1 MKRWRDAIAVYSD
14 RRLLV
19 ILLMG
24 FSSGLPLLLTLSTL
38 SYWLSKLGVDRTS
51 IGLFASVGL
60 PYSFKFLWAP
70 FLDQIRPPFLGRR
83 RGWALVIQ
91 VCLAASIIV
100 LGFTD
105 PTINP
110 WWTAVAAIVVAF
122 FSASQ
127 DIVIDAYRIEILPE
141 EEQGAGA
148 AATQIGYRFGLL
160 AAGAGALALAD
171 FVAWHWVFIML
182 AVLVGVGMIA
192 FLIAPEPD
200 VAPRAKHE
208 SFATWFAD
216 SVVAPLV
223 DFIGRRGWVVIL
235 LFVLCYKVGEAI
247 SGTMATPFYVEMGF
261 TGIEIAAVSKVFG
274 IVATLVGTLA
284 GGLVVARFGITRALL
299 LGGVLQA
306 LGILLFAVLAM
317 KGHDR
322 LWLTIAIG
330 GDNFVSG
337 LGSAAFVAYLS
348 ALCNMAYTA
357 TQYALLTSFMAVGR
371 TLLSS
376 GSGWLATEL
385 GWVNFFVAST
395 GLAIPGLI
403 LLVWLMRLYPTERL
417 AHA

>member
-1 MKRWRDAIAVYSD
+1 MKRWRDALAVYSD

-38 SYWLSKLGVDRTS
+38 SFWLSKLGVDRTS

-60 PYSFKFLWAP
+60 PYSLKFLWAP

-83 RGWALVIQ
+83 RGWAIVIQ
-91 VCLAASIIV
+91 LCLAASIVV
-100 LGFTD
+100 LGYTD
-105 PTINP
+105 PAIDP

-148 AATQIGYRFGLL
+148 AATQVGYRFGLL
-160 AAGAGALALAD
+160 AAGAGALALSD

-182 AVLVGVGMIA
+182 AALVGVGMIA

-200 VAPRAKHE
+200 VPPAAKHE
-208 SFATWFAD
+208 NFSTWFAD
-216 SVVAPLV
+216 SVIAPLA

-235 LFVLCYKVGEAI
+235 LFVLFYKVGEAI
-247 SGTMATPFYVEMGF
+247 SGTMATPFYVELGF
-261 TGIEIAAVSKVFG
+261 SGVEIAAVSKVFG
-274 IVATLVGTLA
+274 IIATLVGTLA
-284 GGLVVARFGITRALL
+284 GGLVVARFGIMRALL

-306 LGILLFAVLAM
+306 LGILLFAVLAV
-317 KGHDR
+317 KGHDMF
-322 LWLTIAIG
+322 WLTVAIG

-348 ALCNMAYTA
+348 ALCNVAFTA

-376 GSGWLATEL
+376 GSGWLATQL
-385 GWVNFFVAST
+385 GWTNFFVVST
-395 GLAIPGLI
+395 GLAVPGLI
-403 LLVWLMRLYPTERL
+403 LLLWLMRLYPTERA